1 MANDMDSA
9 VDALKELLNS
19 PGASEKIESML
30 GAFMGGGGDDDDGD
44 SGGAPD
50 MLGSLLGKGGKG
62 GGLGDLPVES
72 MMKVA
77 QAYQQ
82 ISKKDDP
89 RINLLKAIKPY
100 VRESRSESVD
110 TAIKLLGLL
119 RLAPLLG
126 DLKDVL

>member
-1 MANDMDSA
+1 MANDMDST

-30 GAFMGGGGDDDDGD
+30 GAFMGGGGDDDNGD
-44 SGGAPD
+44 SGAPAD
-50 MLGSLLGKGGKG
+50 MLGSLFGKGGKG
-62 GGLGDLPVES
+62 GMGDLPVES
-72 MMKVA
+72 MMKIA